1 MSLAAAPAPRT
12 PQVLAD
18 LVTPARPRVLA
29 VAVDAALVLTG
40 AALVALTAQLT
51 VPFWPVPLTAQ
62 TLAVL
67 LIGTA
72 LGPVRGA
79 GALALYVL
87 VGVLGLPVF
96 AGGAHGSLLA
106 LTSGGYLVGFVV
118 AAALVGW
125 LARRAWDRRLTGMLV
140 AFLAGTATIYAVGL
154 PWLYLSLQ
162 HLGAGVWHGAMG
174 FDTLLGATLGA
185 GLMPFLLGDLV
196 KAIAAAVLV
205 PLAWRG
211 VRALDARRR

>member
-1 MSLAAAPAPRT
+1 MSLAATPRAPR
-12 PQVLAD
+12 VLAD

-29 VAVDAALVLTG
+29 YAVDAVLVVTG
-40 AALVALTAQLT
+40 AALVALSAQLT

-62 TLAVL
+62 TFAVL
-67 LIGTA
+67 LVGTA

-79 GALALYVL
+79 SALALYVV

-106 LTSGGYLVGFVV
+106 LPSGGYLVGFVV
-118 AAALVGW
+118 ASALVGL
-125 LARRAWDRRLTGMLV
+125 LARRAWDRRPTGMLG
-140 AFLAGTATIYAVGL
+140 AFLAGTAAIYAVGL

-162 HLGAGVWHGAMG
+162 QLGAGVWHGAMG
-174 FDTLLGATLGA
+174 FDTLLGATLGT
-185 GLMPFLLGDLV
+185 GLLPFLLGDLV
-196 KAIAAAVLV
+196 KAILAALLV

-211 VRALDARRR
+211 VRALDARGR

>member
-1 MSLAAAPAPRT
+1 MSLAATSRT
-12 PQVLAD
+12 PRVLAD

-29 VAVDAALVLTG
+29 YGVDAALVVAG
-40 AALVALTAQLT
+40 AALAALSAQLT

-62 TLAVL
+62 TFAVL

-79 GALALYVL
+79 SALALYVV

-106 LTSGGYLVGFVV
+106 LPSGGYLVGFVL
-118 AAALVGW
+118 ASALVGL

-140 AFLAGTATIYAVGL
+140 AFLAGTAVIYAVGL

-174 FDTLLGATLGA
+174 FDTLLGAVLGT
-185 GLMPFLLGDLV
+185 GLLPFLLGDLV
-196 KAIAAAVLV
+196 KAILAALLV

-211 VRALDARRR
+211 VRSLDARGR